1 MGDAAFNGF
10 PQQTFAV
17 YPNGTVI
24 LPMPLNDIQLCK
36 CMNGFTYTI
45 RNTETGW
52 PAFSDFQRRNS
63 GIFILPER
71 AHAWANEALYE
82 DVLSETATGAD
93 ANVCKKNK
101 EKGKCWSR
109 AIHITPT
116 VKLRSVSRAGK
127 RDSRSAEEA
136 GRKVENHF
144 PYDGNCCGL
153 QYDLLCSHRGV
164 NYIKKSQR
172 TTSPNHLIELD

>member
-1 MGDAAFNGF
+1 MNFELFLKGILMIKLFLTLWGMSPLNGF

-17 YPNGTVI
+17 YPNGTMI
-24 LPMPLNDIQLCK
+24 LPMSLNGIQLCK
-36 CMNGFTYTI
+36 CMNGFTYTV

-52 PAFSDFQRRNS
+52 PAYSYFQSRNS
-63 GIFILPER
+63 GIFILPQR
-71 AHAWANEALYE
+71 AHAWANQALYE

-93 ANVCKKNK
+93 ANVCKKKK
-101 EKGKCWSR
+101 EKGKYWSR

-127 RDSRSAEEA
+127 RDSGSAEEA

-144 PYDGNCCGL
+144 LYDGNRCGL
-153 QYDLLCSHRGV
+153 HYDLLCSH
-164 NYIKKSQR
+164 
-172 TTSPNHLIELD
+172 